1 MVCVIKV
8 AYISGPSILLKTFMS
23 ITQIY
28 GDTLSENP
36 LVAKSSFG
44 EHRVVPD
51 RWKGMSPGERSD
63 IMKTVANQVCYNSY

>member
-1 MVCVIKV
+1 
-8 AYISGPSILLKTFMS
+8 MS

-63 IMKTVANQVCYNSY
+63 IMKIIANQVCYNSY